1 MDDRVIRADRDDWS
15 RFWSEVW
22 RERRAEGVARRAERV
37 ADRLEDPPELPGW
50 LSGLLEE
57 CGSEFTPRQVEALVY
72 RHGYGLS
79 LQEAAN
85 ALGVKKPTF
94 RKRLAGAQRK
104 ADHLTGTYA
113 GWADRL
119 RREVADLGL
128 TVDGLDP
135 DRMADYVIPLTDR
148 QRLWERVADRQ
159 WA

>member
-1 MDDRVIRADRDDWS
+1 VVAP
-15 RFWSEVW
+15 
-22 RERRAEGVARRAERV
+22 REQHNTARTE
-37 ADRLEDPPELPGW
+37 PK
-50 LSGLLEE
+50 
-57 CGSEFTPRQVEALVY
+57 GSDQCPL
-72 RHGYGLS
+72 GLS

-85 ALGVKKPTF
+85 ALGVKKQTF
-94 RKRLAGAQRK
+94 RKRLVGAQRK

-119 RREVADLGL
+119 RREVAELGL
-128 TVDGLDP
+128 MVDGLDP